1 MATQVIMPAL
11 GMAQDTGRLVGWLRA
26 EGSSVAQGDPLM
38 EIETDKSR
46 VEVEAPAS
54 GVVAG
59 VRVHPDEEVAV
70 GTVLA
75 WILAPGETVPSTE
88 STPPTPTAPGS
99 TARSAAPS
107 PPLAVGGTAAPGASQ
122 RPLASP
128 LARRLAAERGLELA
142 GRAGTGPGGA
152 VVAADVTAPGP
163 VTAGSGG
170 EPGPLARQMAEHT
183 TRVWTTT
190 PHFYLSRDVRARRL
204 RDWREAVRRRSGLP
218 VTYTDLLL
226 RVAGKALA
234 GHREML
240 GYWDGG
246 GLRHHPAVHVGLAVS
261 TPRGLL
267 VVVVRDVPSL
277 DLPQLVAAREAV
289 VARAQA
295 GRLRAADV
303 EGAVLT
309 ISNLGM
315 HGVDRFGAVLP
326 EEQSA
331 ILAVGRVRDAVVP
344 VDGRA
349 AVEPILSLT
358 LSCDH
363 RVLDG
368 VQAAT
373 FLGTLCESL
382 EEPALLLDAMAAGRR

>member
-11 GMAQDTGRLVGWLRA
+11 GMAQDTGRLVGWLCA
-26 EGSSVAQGDPLM
+26 EGAAVTQGEPLM

-46 VEVEAPAS
+46 VEVEAPAT

-59 VRVHPDEEVAV
+59 VRVHADEEVAV
-70 GTVLA
+70 GTVLG
-75 WILAPGETVPSTE
+75 WILGPGESVPSAASAPPAPAAPG
-88 STPPTPTAPGS
+88 PTAPIAEPRTPPP
-99 TARSAAPS
+99 TAGPAAADGPHR
-107 PPLAVGGTAAPGASQ
+107 L
-122 RPLASP
+122 LASP
-128 LARRLAAERGLELA
+128 LARRLAAERGLELS
-142 GRAGTGPGGA
+142 GRTGTGPGGA
-152 VVAADVTAPGP
+152 IVVADLPATGTVA
-163 VTAGSGG
+163 VGG
-170 EPGPLARQMAEHT
+170 AEEPGPLARQMAEHT
-183 TRVWTTT
+183 TRVWATT

-204 RDWREAVRRRSGLP
+204 RDWLAAVRRRTGLR
-218 VTYTDLLL
+218 VSYTDLLL
-226 RVAGKALA
+226 RVVGATLA
-234 GHREML
+234 AHPEML
-240 GYWDGG
+240 RYWVGG
-246 GLRHHPAVHVGLAVS
+246 GLRRHPAAHVGLAVS

-295 GRLRAADV
+295 GRLRAADA
-303 EGAVLT
+303 EGAALT

-315 HGVDRFGAVLP
+315 HGIDRFQAVLP

-368 VQAAT
+368 VQAAG
-373 FLGTLCESL
+373 FLGALAESL
-382 EEPALLLDAMAAGRR
+382 EEPALLLDAAGG